1 MKCKRR
7 LVAVVATGVLTFPLA
22 ACGGSVLPSD
32 DEPSRS
38 AAGKAVR
45 IGLLLPEREATRYDK
60 FDRPI
65 VEKRVKEL
73 TDGQGEVIYANAGAD
88 EARQRAQITSMI
100 SRKVDALIL
109 DAVDAKSVAGSVK
122 KAKEAGIHVI
132 AYDRLAEG
140 PIDGYVTFDNEF
152 VGELQGREL
161 LKALDEGGSKKDKI
175 VVINGAPTDPNAA
188 VFKRGALSV
197 LSSTVQV
204 AKSYDTKGW
213 SPALARDQMTE
224 AIEALGTDEIA
235 GVYSA
240 NDGMAGGAIAAL
252 KAAGLNELPPVTGQD
267 AELPAVQRIVSGEQ
281 YMSVYKPYPK
291 EAEAAA
297 EMAVAIAQDRM
308 IAFEAFA
315 GETTDSESQDNIP
328 THLVQVRALT
338 RESIKS
344 SVVKDGIYRLKDIC
358 TAEYKADCEA
368 IGLD

>member
-7 LVAVVATGVLTFPLA
+7 STTVAVTGVLALSLA
-22 ACGGSVLPSD
+22 ACSGSVLPSD

-45 IGLLLPEREATRYDK
+45 IGLLLPEKEATRYEK

-65 VEKRVKEL
+65 IEKRVKKL
-73 TDGQGEVIYANAGAD
+73 TDGRGEVVYANAGAD
-88 EARQRAQITSMI
+88 AARQRAQITSMI
-100 SRKVDALIL
+100 SQKVDALIL
-109 DAVDAKSVAGSVK
+109 DSVDAKSVAGSVK
-122 KAKEAGIHVI
+122 KAKAAGIHVI

-140 PIDGYVTFDNEF
+140 PVDGYVTFDNEF

-161 LKALDEGGSKKDKI
+161 LKALDGGGSKKDKI

-197 LSSTVQV
+197 LNSTVQV
-204 AKSYDTKGW
+204 AKSYDTQGW
-213 SPALARDQMTE
+213 SPARARAHMSE
-224 AIEALGTDEIA
+224 AIKALGADEIA

-240 NDGMAGGAIAAL
+240 NDGMAGGAISAL
-252 KAAGLNELPPVTGQD
+252 KSAGLTELPPVTGQD

-281 YMSVYKPYPK
+281 YMTVYKPYPK
-291 EAEAAA
+291 QAEAAA
-297 EMAVAIAQDRM
+297 EMAVSIAQNRM

-315 GETTDSESQDNIP
+315 GETTDSESEENIP

-338 RESIKS
+338 QETIKS
-344 SVVKDGIYRLKDIC
+344 TVIKDGIYKVRDIC
-358 TAEYKADCEA
+358 KGEFKADCAA